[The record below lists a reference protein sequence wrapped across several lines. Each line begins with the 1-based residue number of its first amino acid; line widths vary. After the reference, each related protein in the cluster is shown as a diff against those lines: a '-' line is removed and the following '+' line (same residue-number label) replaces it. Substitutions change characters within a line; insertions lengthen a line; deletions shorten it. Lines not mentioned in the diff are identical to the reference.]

1 MVRQVVFWIIL
12 AATHGFG
19 KSPLAFAG
27 PTTYDLRKMYRMIL
41 AQPGFDKPPTTPG
54 CESPMKRLKPIAAAL
69 LVAFFSP
76 QLAQVLAQPV
86 QIQTGFAVLANEA
99 GVTIPLGD
107 TKAETDRDVYVI
119 DPSGRAW
126 SVQVANHL
134 IELQPGAIAA
144 ESAKTWKARKIGSLK
159 LTPGREYKIVGQP
172 DPAEAAK
179 TPADSKKKSPK
190 PLAPN
195 WVLIADPAT
204 ANHITEVEKLL
215 SGFQT
220 VSPDKRRS
228 AIRTN
233 YEGADF
239 KPPATVKQ
247 WEARRAELR
256 EQVLVTNGLWPMWP
270 KTPLH
275 PKVFGKLDRGDYTIE
290 KVALE
295 TVPGFH
301 LSGNIYRPKNATGK
315 LPAVLSPHGHWADG
329 RMNEAVQAR
338 CIRLAKLGFIALSY
352 DMVGYNDSK
361 QFKHEFSN
369 ENLNRWGLNLVGF
382 HTFNSIRALDWL
394 ESLPDVDSAR
404 LGCTG
409 ESGGG
414 TQTFLLN
421 AVEDRIAAAAP
432 IVMISEYFQGGCVC
446 ENAAG
451 MRLKTDNLEIG
462 AMFAPKP
469 MRLVGATGD
478 WTKNIMTIVQPTLA
492 KVYGLYGRSDLVVA
506 SRFNFEHNYNRVSRN
521 EVYPF
526 FAKWLQNV
534 PDSDALREPELT
546 IETAETLSTVA
557 EDKKIASEMKSPEE
571 LERDLIAAQKRQVG
585 KLLAPATAVEW
596 QANRKMLATAHRV
609 RTGVQ
614 EPTAAEL
621 KSTVVQTDLYQPGVQ
636 MQRFHVSRS
645 GSGDAIPVLEFR
657 PDRYNGVTVVLT
669 SPKGIAAV
677 AENKVELTQALL
689 KSGASVIT
697 YDPLFVG
704 AAFDS
709 ATASIARPDT
719 AHFNCYNPTVS
730 QDQAQDLATVVAFA
744 KSRPTTRLVH
754 LAGVQGGGSLALW
767 VRPVL
772 TNLGRTFVAIDGW
785 DDQKE
790 GGSFP
795 ARLAFAGWGQAGG
808 LQGAASLC
816 SPSPI
821 WISSP
826 SRSFDRQKLE
836 SVFRFE
842 GAESQLKQDQENKKP
857 TTAAIAKWLLTGE

>member
-1 MVRQVVFWIIL
+1 MKFTKKL
-12 AATHGFG
+12 AIAAFLAF
-19 KSPLAFAG
+19 SPLSLVFAQS
-27 PTTYDLRKMYRMIL
+27 D
-41 AQPGFDKPPTTPG
+41 
-54 CESPMKRLKPIAAAL
+54 
-69 LVAFFSP
+69 
-76 QLAQVLAQPV
+76 PV
-86 QIQTGFAVLANEA
+86 KIQTGFAVLAGEA
-99 GVTIPLGD
+99 KVSIPLG
-107 TKAETDRDVYVI
+107 ETSTEVDRDLLVI
-119 DPSGRAW
+119 DPSGRGW
-126 SVQVANHL
+126 SASVENHV
-134 IELQPGAIAA
+134 IQLQPGAVD
-144 ESAKTWKARKIGSLK
+144 SSLAKSWNARKIATVK
-159 LTPGREYKIVGQP
+159 LTPGRDYQIQTKPVEIAAG
-172 DPAEAAK
+172 EAK
-179 TPADSKKKSPK
+179 SKKTVEKK
-190 PLAPN
+190 FAPN
-195 WVLIADPAT
+195 WVFLAETSLNGNVA
-204 ANHITEVEKLL
+204 ELEKLL
-215 SGFQT
+215 GGFKT
-220 VSPDKRRS
+220 VSPDTRRTT
-228 AIRTN
+228 IRSN
-233 YEGADF
+233 QQGADF
-239 KPPATVKQ
+239 KPPATLRQ
-247 WEARRAELR
+247 WEDRKTQLR
-256 EQVLVTNGLWPMWP
+256 EQILVTNGLWPMWP

-275 PKVFGKLDRGDYTIE
+275 PKILGKLERGDYTIE

-301 LSGNIYRPKNATGK
+301 LSGNLYRPKNATGK
-315 LPAVLSPHGHWADG
+315 LPAILSPHGHWTDG
-329 RMNEAVQAR
+329 RMNEAVQSR
-338 CIRLAKLGFIALSY
+338 CIRLAKLGFIAFSY

-361 QFKHEFSN
+361 QFKHEFFN

-421 AVEDRIAAAAP
+421 AVDDRIAVAAP

-451 MRLKTDNLEIG
+451 MRVGTDNIEIG

-478 WTKNIMTIVQPTLA
+478 WTKNTMTIVQPTLA
-492 KVYGLYGRSDLVVA
+492 KIYGLYGRSDLVVA
-506 SRFNFEHNYNRVSRN
+506 SIFNFEHNYNRVSRN

-534 PDSDALREPELT
+534 PDSEALREPELT
-546 IETAETLSTVA
+546 IEAAETLSTVA

-585 KLLAPATAVEW
+585 KLLAPTTAVEW

-636 MQRFHVSRS
+636 MQRFHVSRT
-645 GSGDAIPVLEFR
+645 GSGDAIPVIEFR
-657 PDRYNGVTVVLT
+657 PDRYNGVTVVLS
-669 SPKGIAAV
+669 SPQGIAAV
-677 AENKVELTQALL
+677 AENKGELTQAIL

-704 AAFDS
+704 AAYDS
-709 ATASIARPDT
+709 ASSSISRPET

-772 TNLGRTFVAIDGW
+772 TNLGRTFVAVDGW

-795 ARLAFAGWGQAGG
+795 TRLAFAGWGQAGG

-842 GAESQLKQDQENKKP
+842 GAESQLKQDQDNKKP
-857 TTAAIAKWLLTGE
+857 ATAAIAKWLLTGE